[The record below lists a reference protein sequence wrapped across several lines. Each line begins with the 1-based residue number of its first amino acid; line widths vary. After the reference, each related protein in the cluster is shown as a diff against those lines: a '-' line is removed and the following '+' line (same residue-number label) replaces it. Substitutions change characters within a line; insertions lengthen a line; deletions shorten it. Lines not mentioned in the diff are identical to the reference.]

1 MPGLIPPRLRERLKT
16 LPGAV
21 RAVRFVRSL
30 IVPQERALRRIRA
43 RLPGQLLQPSMV
55 TAPDRYPEFF
65 AFVAGKL
72 VEVEAP
78 ALLSFGCSSG
88 EEVFSLRDVMPAA
101 EILGIDINP
110 LAIAACEARM
120 AGLSPDPRIRIA
132 CQGSTAGI
140 AAASFDAI
148 FCMAVLRHG
157 ELQALRPERCDGVLP
172 FAQAERTATDLA
184 RCLKPG
190 GYLVIWNCHFR
201 FADMAPAA
209 DFEVVL
215 LSKEGRYA
223 NQPLYRSDICLL
235 TAATCC
241 EAIFRK
247 R

>member
-1 MPGLIPPRLRERLKT
+1 MRPLIPPRLRQALKA

-21 RAVRFVRSL
+21 WAVRFVRSL
-30 IVPQERALRRIRA
+30 IMPQERALRRIRA
-43 RLPGQLLQPSMV
+43 RLPGQLLQPSMI

-65 AFVAGKL
+65 GFVAGKL
-72 VEVEAP
+72 AGVEAP

-88 EEVFSLRDVMPAA
+88 EEVLSLRDLLPGA

-110 LAIAACEARM
+110 LAIAACEARI
-120 AGLSPDPRIRIA
+120 AGLPPDPRIRFA
-132 CQGSTAGI
+132 CQGTAAGL
-140 AAASFDAI
+140 ADASFDAI

-157 ELQALRPERCDGVLP
+157 ELQASRPGRCDGVLP
-172 FAQAERTATDLA
+172 FAQAERTATELA

-209 DFEVVL
+209 NFEIVL
-215 LSKEGRYA
+215 RSEEGRWA
-223 NQPLYRSDICLL
+223 NQPLYGPDNCIMP
-235 TAATCC
+235 AATCC
-241 EAIFRK
+241 AAIFRK